1 MLYNTANYCNM
12 IQAPIILCILPVPEN
27 SLIENSISNLASVRQ
42 LIKQNDINDPEYR
55 HSNVPFTQYAFP
67 VNGEHRTEVNTCV
80 LHSNKCISHDPSVV
94 HHRVLC

>member
-1 MLYNTANYCNM
+1 MLYNTANYCDMN
-12 IQAPIILCILPVPEN
+12 QGPITLCILPVPEN

-55 HSNVPFTQYAFP
+55 HSKVPFTQYAFP
-67 VNGEHRTEVNTCV
+67 VNGEHRTEVNTCIP
-80 LHSNKCISHDPSVV
+80 HSNKCISCDLSVV